1 MEGNGSIEIRIG
13 RLEGRFGAIED
24 KVEAM
29 DKKLDRV
36 LAWTSERAGALQ
48 ESARHERRGETSRR
62 VRATLLASGVS
73 GVSGVV
79 SLIVSVAASK
89 FHWTLR

>member
-1 MEGNGSIEIRIG
+1 MEGNGSIETRIG

-24 KVEAM
+24 KVDGM

-36 LAWTSERAGALQ
+36 LVWTSERAGALK
-48 ESARHERRGETSRR
+48 ESARHERRGENSRR

-73 GVSGVV
+73 GVV
-79 SLIVSVAASK
+79 SVIVSIVAGK

>member
-1 MEGNGSIEIRIG
+1 MEANGSVEIRIG

-36 LAWTSERAGALQ
+36 LVWTSERTGALQ
-48 ESARHERRGETSRR
+48 ESARHERRSENSRR
-62 VRATLLASGVS
+62 VRATLLASGI
-73 GVSGVV
+73 SGVV
-79 SLIVSVAASK
+79 SLIVSVVASK

>member
-1 MEGNGSIEIRIG
+1 MEGNGSVESRIG

-36 LAWTSERAGALQ
+36 LAWTSERTGAEQ
-48 ESARHERRGETSRR
+48 ESARQERRIEASRR
-62 VRATLLASGVS
+62 LRATLLAGGVS
-73 GVSGVV
+73 GFV
-79 SLIVSVAASK
+79 SLIVSGVANK
-89 FHWTLR
+89 FHWTLP